1 MGGFVSLTSEVSSM
15 VNEII
20 RTLGEGNESL
30 VTAESITAGGLSAA
44 ITSVE
49 GSSRI
54 FLGAIVAYQ
63 DHIKTDLLGIDAT
76 VIATHTVYSQEVAVA
91 MAQAVRAKFGATWA
105 IATTG
110 VAGPGPSDGVSSGT
124 VWVAIDG
131 PVSQSLELSLA
142 GDRESV
148 RNATVATAIGLRVSL
163 EIERAKRLQSRR
175 GSDGITT

>member
-1 MGGFVSLTSEVSSM
+1 MSLTSEVSSM
-15 VNEII
+15 VKEII
-20 RTLGEGNESL
+20 RTLGEHHETLS
-30 VTAESITAGGLSAA
+30 TAESITAGGLSSA

-49 GSSRI
+49 GSSQI

-63 DHIKTDLLGIDAT
+63 DHIKVKVLGIDAEL
-76 VIATHTVYSQEVAVA
+76 IATHTVYSQEVAVA
-91 MAQAVRAKFGATWA
+91 MAQAARLKLGSTWA

-110 VAGPGPSDGVSSGT
+110 VAGPGPSDGVPSGT

-148 RNATVATAIGLRVSL
+148 RNTTVATAIGSFTRILR
-163 EIERAKRLQSRR
+163 ERTRQVDA
-175 GSDGITT
+175 GH

>member
-1 MGGFVSLTSEVSSM
+1 M
-15 VNEII
+15 VDEII
-20 RTLGEGNESL
+20 RTLSKDNESL
-30 VTAESITAGGLSAA
+30 ATAESITAGGLSSA
-44 ITSVE
+44 ITSVV
-49 GSSRI
+49 GSSQI

-63 DHIKTDLLGIDAT
+63 DHVKTAVLGIDET

-110 VAGPGPSDGVSSGT
+110 VAGPGSSDGVPSGT

-142 GDRESV
+142 GGRESV
-148 RNATVATAIGLRVSL
+148 RNATVATAIGSFARILR
-163 EIERAKRLQSRR
+163 ERARQVAAGPRTGR
-175 GSDGITT
+175 